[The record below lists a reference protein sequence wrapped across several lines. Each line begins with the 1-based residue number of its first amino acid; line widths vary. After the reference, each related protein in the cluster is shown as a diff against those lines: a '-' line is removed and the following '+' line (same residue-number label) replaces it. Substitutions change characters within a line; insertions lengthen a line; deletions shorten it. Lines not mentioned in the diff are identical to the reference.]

1 MNLRNNDCN
10 NSPSR
15 QARLRAWMAL
25 HCVTNV
31 QLARQIEVNETTI
44 SNIIHG
50 RRVARKHVEALIAV
64 GVPENLLPDIP
75 EPQKPGP
82 KPKMHEVCDHES
94 EARAA
99 CA

>member
-1 MNLRNNDCN
+1 
-10 NSPSR
+10 
-15 QARLRAWMAL
+15 MAL
-25 HCVTNV
+25 NGVTNV
-31 QLARQIEVNETTI
+31 RLARQIEVNETTI

-82 KPKMHEVCDHES
+82 KPKMPGLSGREP